1 MMSIPDFEE
10 GVRARLIEKHNAPSW
25 SPATLGGVSDA
36 ALEAL
41 FAGIG
46 EHELVLSRHRAL
58 GDVI

>member
-1 MMSIPDFEE
+1 MTVPDFEE

-25 SPATLGGVSDA
+25 KPATLGDVSDA

-46 EHELVLSRHRAL
+46 EHELVLS
-58 GDVI
+58 